1 MDDLGRKTRLPPALP
16 PPLSLSLPPSLPLFT
31 LFTQPL
37 KMAAAPSIQ
46 PPVVPAPLAGESALS
61 PEMNSPE
68 SRQPGD
74 EEAAAAAAK
83 PCDPEM
89 SFRDL
94 PDLEPE
100 EIERRLARTRQELS
114 NRRKILIKNLPP
126 DTTNQEVH
134 EILKE
139 YELKY
144 CFVDRNKGTAFV
156 TLLNGDQAQDAIRS
170 LHHSSVR
177 GRLINV
183 TLQPTDSLLCLTNLP
198 HTFTA
203 QQFEE
208 LVRAYGNIERS
219 FLVYSELTGHSK
231 GYGFVEYMKK
241 DSASRARSELL
252 GRPLDDR
259 SLMVQWMDVNQLS
272 QEENLHSKC
281 LCINRLPLDLCDSE
295 ELTQLFSETYKPV
308 FCQLAQD
315 EGSPVRGFGVV
326 EYESA
331 EQAEASLIEMD
342 RTLVGGQEIRLSLCT
357 PGTSGRSTLAAL
369 IAAQGMILSNR
380 KGLLPEPNLAQ
391 LLTSMTNPA
400 ALQILMR
407 PYHTGKRG
415 GKYGRHTS
423 LPFLRPSLTTALLT
437 LGKVHQNAM
446 LGNGLV
452 LQNLLHMQLAQQ
464 QLLHIKDKRISSVSS
479 LLGDP
484 SRLLMQKALS
494 LRHPG
499 LMQLGKGLLGDSPPE
514 LGHEAVPQPSTHN
527 ATAVV
532 SAAGV
537 VPYLH
542 GRGGAGEPNST
553 HSLSTNH
560 SASSSA
566 SCDRQPAPPGTL
578 MSSHPQGQGYSLGI
592 SNSGLGPPPP
602 KPPGGIYTSLGH
614 HNSSD
619 GCPLASMV
627 SGGQGSLL
635 GDPPKEVRLP
645 SNPYLNLASVMPG
658 VVLQG
663 SVGSKV
669 QGGHPPSG
677 MYGSSVA
684 PVVSQGSGSFS
695 HSTAATTTA
704 QYSADTCT
712 DYSQYNQAYSQE
724 AMQQWYQ
731 HYQAQA
737 HTYAT
742 AASQD
747 SAATDYA
754 KEHAQ
759 APPVSTYADYSSY
772 MQAVAQYYSQPA
784 PANQAY
790 ASKEAEACKP
800 LGVSLHAV
808 SNGSA
813 PPAVLPAAAVL
824 PAYGALP
831 LMPGFLGAPHPA
843 AATASAVTHT
853 PTAATDWNT
862 YYYNQTRG
870 HKREYPQLAVQ
881 EVTSSDGAYIG
892 QHSQGLGGQYADY
905 FKRKRL

>member
-1 MDDLGRKTRLPPALP
+1 
-16 PPLSLSLPPSLPLFT
+16 
-31 LFTQPL
+31 
-37 KMAAAPSIQ
+37 MAAASSIQ
-46 PPVVPAPLAGESALS
+46 PPSVHSSLAGESALS
-61 PEMNSPE
+61 PAMDSPP
-68 SRQPGD
+68 SRQPED
-74 EEAAAAAAK
+74 EDAAAAVAT
-83 PCDPEM
+83 PQPSEPGI
-89 SFRDL
+89 SLRDL

-170 LHHSSVR
+170 LHHSTVR

-208 LVRAYGNIERS
+208 LVRSYGNIERS
-219 FLVYSELTGHSK
+219 FLVYSELMGHSK

-252 GRPLDDR
+252 GRPQGDR

-272 QEENLHSKC
+272 QEQNLHSKC
-281 LCINRLPLDLCDSE
+281 LCVDRLPLDLCDSE
-295 ELTQLFSETYKPV
+295 ELTQLFSDTYKPV

-331 EQAEASLIEMD
+331 EQAEAVLIEMD

-369 IAAQGMILSNR
+369 IAAQGVMLSSR

-415 GKYGRHTS
+415 GKYGRHAN
-423 LPFLRPSLTTALLT
+423 LPFLRPPLTTALLT
-437 LGKVHQNAM
+437 LGKAHQSAM

-464 QLLHIKDKRISSVSS
+464 QLLHIKDKRISSISS

-494 LRHPG
+494 LRPPG
-499 LMQLGKGLLGDSPPE
+499 PMVALGKGLLGDSPTE
-514 LGHEAVPQPSTHN
+514 LGQESVPVSTHN
-527 ATAVV
+527 ATVVV
-532 SAAGV
+532 SAAGMM
-537 VPYLH
+537 PYLH
-542 GRGGAGEPNST
+542 GRAGGGELNNA
-553 HSLSTNH
+553 LSIAATTAA
-560 SASSSA
+560 SCTSSS
-566 SCDRQPAPPGTL
+566 DRQPAPPGTTV
-578 MSSHPQGQGYSLGI
+578 STQGHSYSLAM
-592 SNSGLGPPPP
+592 SNPGLGHPPP
-602 KPPGGIYTSLGH
+602 KVPGGLQTSTGH

-619 GCPLASMV
+619 GCSSASMA
-627 SGGQGSLL
+627 SLAQCSLL
-635 GDPPKEVRLP
+635 GEPPKEVRLP

-658 VVLQG
+658 MVLQG
-663 SVGSKV
+663 PVGSKG
-669 QGGHPPSG
+669 QGGQPGSG
-677 MYGSSVA
+677 VYGSSVA
-684 PVVSQGSGSFS
+684 PVVSQGSCSLS
-695 HSTAATTTA
+695 HSAAATATVP
-704 QYSADTCT
+704 YSTDTSV
-712 DYSQYNQAYSQE
+712 DYSQYSQAYTQE

-731 HYQAQA
+731 HYQAAQA
-737 HTYAT
+737 HSYSTTAT
-742 AASQD
+742 QD
-747 SAATDYA
+747 STATDYS
-754 KEHAQ
+754 KEHTQ
-759 APPVSTYADYSSY
+759 TQSVSSYGDYSSY
-772 MQAVAQYYSQPA
+772 MQAVTQYYSQPA
-784 PANQAY
+784 AANQVY
-790 ASKEAEACKP
+790 TSKEVDVCKP

-808 SNGSA
+808 SNGAA
-813 PPAVLPAAAVL
+813 PPQAVLPAAAML
-824 PAYGALP
+824 PAYSTLP
-831 LMPGFLGAPHPA
+831 LMPGFLGAPHPV
-843 AATASAVTHT
+843 AATPSPVTHT
-853 PTAATDWNT
+853 HTAATDWNT
-862 YYYNQTRG
+862 YYYNQARG
-870 HKREYPQLAVQ
+870 HKREYPQLAMQ
-881 EVTSSDGAYIG
+881 EVTSSEGAYIG

>member
-1 MDDLGRKTRLPPALP
+1 
-16 PPLSLSLPPSLPLFT
+16 
-31 LFTQPL
+31 
-37 KMAAAPSIQ
+37 MAAASSIQ
-46 PPVVPAPLAGESALS
+46 PPSVHSSLAGESALS
-61 PEMNSPE
+61 PEMDSPE
-68 SRQPGD
+68 SRQPED
-74 EEAAAAAAK
+74 EEAAAAQ
-83 PCDPEM
+83 PSD
-89 SFRDL
+89 SGISLRDL

-100 EIERRLARTRQELS
+100 EIERRLAKTRQELS

-170 LHHSSVR
+170 LHHSTVR

-252 GRPLDDR
+252 GRPLGDR

-281 LCINRLPLDLCDSE
+281 LCVNRLPLDLCDSE
-295 ELTQLFSETYKPV
+295 ELTQLFSDTYKPV

-331 EQAEASLIEMD
+331 EQAEAVLIEMD
-342 RTLVGGQEIRLSLCT
+342 RTLVGGQEVRLSLCT

-415 GKYGRHTS
+415 GKYGRHAS
-423 LPFLRPSLTTALLT
+423 LPFLRPPLTTALLT
-437 LGKVHQNAM
+437 LGKAHQNAM

-464 QLLHIKDKRISSVSS
+464 QLLHIKDKRISTVSS

-494 LRHPG
+494 LRPPG
-499 LMQLGKGLLGDSPPE
+499 LVPLGKGLLGDSPTE
-514 LGHEAVPQPSTHN
+514 LSQESVPSSTHN
-527 ATAVV
+527 ATVVV

-537 VPYLH
+537 MPYLQ
-542 GRGGAGEPNST
+542 GRAGGGEQNST
-553 HSLSTNH
+553 HTISTTP
-560 SASSSA
+560 SASSS
-566 SCDRQPAPPGTL
+566 SSSSSSTVCDRQPAPPGT
-578 MSSHPQGQGYSLGI
+578 MVSSHPQGQSYSLGI

-602 KPPGGIYTSLGH
+602 NPHGGVYTSTGQ

-619 GCPLASMV
+619 GCTLASMV
-627 SGGQGSLL
+627 NSGQSSLL

-663 SVGSKV
+663 SVGSKA
-669 QGGHPPSG
+669 QGGQPGSG
-677 MYGSSVA
+677 VYGSTVA
-684 PVVSQGSGSFS
+684 PVVSQGSGSFT
-695 HSTAATTTA
+695 HSAAATTTA
-704 QYSADTCT
+704 PYSTDTST
-712 DYSQYNQAYSQE
+712 DYSQYNQAY
-724 AMQQWYQ
+724 
-731 HYQAQA
+731 
-737 HTYAT
+737 T
-742 AASQD
+742 
-747 SAATDYA
+747 
-754 KEHAQ
+754 Q
-759 APPVSTYADYSSY
+759 APPVSTYGDYSSY
-772 MQAVAQYYSQPA
+772 MQAVTQYYSQPA
-784 PANQAY
+784 TANQAY
-790 ASKEAEACKP
+790 ATKEVDVCKP

-808 SNGSA
+808 SNGA
-813 PPAVLPAAAVL
+813 APPPAVLPAAAVL
-824 PAYGALP
+824 PAYSTLP

-843 AATASAVTHT
+843 AAAPSPVTHAH
-853 PTAATDWNT
+853 TAATDWNT

>member
-1 MDDLGRKTRLPPALP
+1 
-16 PPLSLSLPPSLPLFT
+16 
-31 LFTQPL
+31 
-37 KMAAAPSIQ
+37 MAAAPSIQ
-46 PPVVPAPLAGESALS
+46 PPIVHSPIAGESALS
-61 PEMNSPE
+61 PEMDSPE
-68 SRQPGD
+68 SRQPED
-74 EEAAAAAAK
+74 EEAAAATTQ
-83 PCDPEM
+83 PSDSEI
-89 SFRDL
+89 SLRDL

-100 EIERRLARTRQELS
+100 EIERRLAKTRKELS

-170 LHHSSVR
+170 LHHSTVR

-203 QQFEE
+203 QQLEE

-326 EYESA
+326 EYENS
-331 EQAEASLIEMD
+331 EQAEAVLIEMD
-342 RTLVGGQEIRLSLCT
+342 RTLVGGQEVRLSLCT

-415 GKYGRHTS
+415 GKYGRHAS
-423 LPFLRPSLTTALLT
+423 LPFLRPPLTTALLT
-437 LGKVHQNAM
+437 LGKAHQNAM

-464 QLLHIKDKRISSVSS
+464 QLLHIKEKRLNNVSS

-494 LRHPG
+494 LRPPG
-499 LMQLGKGLLGDSPPE
+499 LVSLGKGLLGDSPTE
-514 LGHEAVPQPSTHN
+514 LGQESMSSHN
-527 ATAVV
+527 ATVVV

-537 VPYLH
+537 MPYLQ
-542 GRGGAGEPNST
+542 GRAGGGELNST
-553 HSLSTNH
+553 HSISTNP
-560 SASSSA
+560 SASSSSSSI
-566 SCDRQPAPPGTL
+566 SCDRQSAPPGT
-578 MSSHPQGQGYSLGI
+578 MVNSHLQEQCYSLGF
-592 SNSGLGPPPP
+592 SHSGLGPPPP
-602 KPPGGIYTSLGH
+602 KPPGGVYTSTGQRH
-614 HNSSD
+614 SSD

-627 SGGQGSLL
+627 SSGQGSLL

-658 VVLQG
+658 MVMQG
-663 SVGSKV
+663 SVGSKA
-669 QGGHPPSG
+669 QGGQPGSG
-677 MYGSSVA
+677 VYGNSVA
-684 PVVSQGSGSFS
+684 PVVSQGPGSFS
-695 HSTAATTTA
+695 HNATATTTA
-704 QYSADTCT
+704 QYSTDTST
-712 DYSQYNQAYSQE
+712 DYSQYNQAYTQE

-737 HTYAT
+737 QAHTYSN
-742 AASQD
+742 AAQQD
-747 SAATDYA
+747 NTATDYS
-754 KEHAQ
+754 KEHTQ
-759 APPVSTYADYSSY
+759 APPVTTYGDYSSY
-772 MQAVAQYYSQPA
+772 MQAVTQYYSQPA
-784 PANQAY
+784 TANQAY
-790 ASKEAEACKP
+790 ATKEVDVCKP
-800 LGVSLHAV
+800 LGVSLHTV
-808 SNGSA
+808 SNGA
-813 PPAVLPAAAVL
+813 APPPAVLPAAAVL
-824 PAYGALP
+824 PAYSTLP

-843 AATASAVTHT
+843 AATPSPVTHT
-853 PTAATDWNT
+853 HTAATTDWNT

-881 EVTSSDGAYIG
+881 EVTSSDGTYIG

>member
-1 MDDLGRKTRLPPALP
+1 
-16 PPLSLSLPPSLPLFT
+16 
-31 LFTQPL
+31 
-37 KMAAAPSIQ
+37 MAAASSIQ
-46 PPVVPAPLAGESALS
+46 PPSVHSSLARDSALS
-61 PEMNSPE
+61 PEMDSPE
-68 SRQPGD
+68 SRQPED
-74 EEAAAAAAK
+74 EEAAAAQ
-83 PCDPEM
+83 PSELRI
-89 SFRDL
+89 SLRDL
-94 PDLEPE
+94 PELEPE
-100 EIERRLARTRQELS
+100 EIEKRLAKTRQELS

-170 LHHSSVR
+170 LHHSTVR

-208 LVRAYGNIERS
+208 LVRSYGNIERS
-219 FLVYSELTGHSK
+219 FLVYSDLTGHSK

-252 GRPLDDR
+252 GRPLGDR

-281 LCINRLPLDLCDSE
+281 LCVDRLPLDLCDSE
-295 ELTQLFSETYKPV
+295 ELSHLFSETYKPV

-331 EQAEASLIEMD
+331 EQAEAVLIEMD
-342 RTLVGGQEIRLSLCT
+342 RTVVGGQEVRLSLCT

-407 PYHTGKRG
+407 PYHSGKRG

-423 LPFLRPSLTTALLT
+423 LPFLRPPLTTALLT
-437 LGKVHQNAM
+437 LGKAHQSAM

-494 LRHPG
+494 LRPPG
-499 LMQLGKGLLGDSPPE
+499 LVPLGKGLLGDSPTE
-514 LGHEAVPQPSTHN
+514 LGQETAPASTHN
-527 ATAVV
+527 ATVVV
-532 SAAGV
+532 SAPGMM
-537 VPYLH
+537 PYLQ
-542 GRGGAGEPNST
+542 GRDQNST
-553 HSLSTNH
+553 HCLSTTP
-560 SASSSA
+560 SASSSSSSA
-566 SCDRQPAPPGTL
+566 SLSSSTCDRQQPAPPGT
-578 MSSHPQGQGYSLGI
+578 MV
-592 SNSGLGPPPP
+592 NSGQ
-602 KPPGGIYTSLGH
+602 S
-614 HNSSD
+614 
-619 GCPLASMV
+619 
-627 SGGQGSLL
+627 SLL

-663 SVGSKV
+663 SVGSKA
-669 QGGHPPSG
+669 QAGQPGSG
-677 MYGSSVA
+677 VYNSPIA
-684 PVVSQGSGSFS
+684 PASSQGSSSFS
-695 HSTAATTTA
+695 HSAATTTTSP
-704 QYSADTCT
+704 YSTDTSN
-712 DYSQYNQAYSQE
+712 DYSQYNQAYTQE

-731 HYQAQA
+731 HYQAAQA
-737 HTYAT
+737 HTY
-742 AASQD
+742 
-747 SAATDYA
+747 SAATPQDNTATDYS
-754 KEHAQ
+754 KEHTSTPA
-759 APPVSTYADYSSY
+759 VSSYGDYSSY
-772 MQAVAQYYSQPA
+772 MQAVTQYYSQPA
-784 PANQAY
+784 TANQAY
-790 ASKEAEACKP
+790 VNKEVDVCKP

-808 SNGSA
+808 GNSA
-813 PPAVLPAAAVL
+813 APPPAVLPAAAVL
-824 PAYGALP
+824 PAYSTLP

-843 AATASAVTHT
+843 AATPNPVTHAH
-853 PTAATDWNT
+853 TAATDWNT

-881 EVTSSDGAYIG
+881 EVASSDSAYIG

>member
-1 MDDLGRKTRLPPALP
+1 
-16 PPLSLSLPPSLPLFT
+16 
-31 LFTQPL
+31 
-37 KMAAAPSIQ
+37 MAAASSIQ
-46 PPVVPAPLAGESALS
+46 PPSVHSSLAGESALS
-61 PEMNSPE
+61 PEMDSPE
-68 SRQPGD
+68 SRQPED
-74 EEAAAAAAK
+74 EEAAAAQ
-83 PCDPEM
+83 PSD
-89 SFRDL
+89 SGISLRDL

-100 EIERRLARTRQELS
+100 EIERRLAKTRQELS

-170 LHHSSVR
+170 LHHSTVR

-183 TLQPTDSLLCLTNLP
+183 ALQPTDSLLCLTNLP

-203 QQFEE
+203 QEFEE

-252 GRPLDDR
+252 GRPLGDR

-281 LCINRLPLDLCDSE
+281 LCISRLPLDLCDSE

-331 EQAEASLIEMD
+331 EQAEAMLIEMD
-342 RTLVGGQEIRLSLCT
+342 RTPVGGQEVRLSLCT

-400 ALQILMR
+400 ALQILTR

-423 LPFLRPSLTTALLT
+423 LPFLRPPLTTALLT
-437 LGKVHQNAM
+437 LGKAQQSAM
-446 LGNGLV
+446 LSNGLV

-484 SRLLMQKALS
+484 SRLLVQKALS
-494 LRHPG
+494 LRPPG
-499 LMQLGKGLLGDSPPE
+499 LLQLGKGLLGDSPSE
-514 LGHEAVPQPSTHN
+514 LGSESAPTSTHSSSV
-527 ATAVV
+527 VV
-532 SAAGV
+532 STAG
-537 VPYLH
+537 VPYLQACA
-542 GRGGAGEPNST
+542 GAGEQNAAST
-553 HSLSTNH
+553 SAPST
-560 SASSSA
+560 SSS
-566 SCDRQPAPPGTL
+566 SSTTTCDRQPAPPGT
-578 MSSHPQGQGYSLGI
+578 MASSHPQGQGYSLGM
-592 SNSGLGPPPP
+592 SNSGLGLPPPTP
-602 KPPGGIYTSLGH
+602 TGGVYLSAGQHSTSE
-614 HNSSD
+614 SSS
-619 GCPLASMV
+619 LANMGG
-627 SGGQGSLL
+627 SGQTSLL

-663 SVGSKV
+663 SLGSKSQV
-669 QGGHPPSG
+669 GQPSSG
-677 MYGSSVA
+677 VYGTPAA
-684 PVVSQGSGSFS
+684 PVASQSSSSFA
-695 HSTAATTTA
+695 HSSTATTTA
-704 QYSADTCT
+704 PYSADTAA
-712 DYSQYNQAYSQE
+712 DYSQYNQAYTQE
-724 AMQQWYQ
+724 AMQQWYH
-731 HYQAQA
+731 HYQAAQA
-737 HTYAT
+737 HTYST
-742 AASQD
+742 AAPQD
-747 SAATDYA
+747 SAPTDYS
-754 KEHAQ
+754 KEHTQ
-759 APPVSTYADYSSY
+759 APPVTTYGDYSSY
-772 MQAVAQYYSQPA
+772 MQAVTQYYSQPA
-784 PANQAY
+784 TASQAY
-790 ASKEAEACKP
+790 ASKEVDVCKP

-808 SNGSA
+808 SNGAA
-813 PPAVLPAAAVL
+813 PPSAVLPAAAVL
-824 PAYGALP
+824 PAYSTLP

-843 AATASAVTHT
+843 AVTPSPVPHT
-853 PTAATDWNT
+853 HAAAPDWNT
-862 YYYNQTRG
+862 YYYQNQTRG

-881 EVTSSDGAYIG
+881 EVTPSDGAYIG

>member
-1 MDDLGRKTRLPPALP
+1 
-16 PPLSLSLPPSLPLFT
+16 
-31 LFTQPL
+31 
-37 KMAAAPSIQ
+37 MAAAPSIQ
-46 PPVVPAPLAGESALS
+46 PPSVHSSLAGESALS
-61 PEMNSPE
+61 PGMDSPE
-68 SRQPGD
+68 SRQQPED
-74 EEAAAAAAK
+74 EEAAAAAAAAAGAQSS
-83 PCDPEM
+83 D
-89 SFRDL
+89 SGISLRDL

-100 EIERRLARTRQELS
+100 EIEKRLAKTRQELS

-170 LHHSSVR
+170 LHHSTVR

-252 GRPLDDR
+252 GRPLGDR

-281 LCINRLPLDLCDSE
+281 LCVNRLPLDLCDSE
-295 ELTQLFSETYKPV
+295 ELAQLFSETYKPV

-326 EYESA
+326 EYESS
-331 EQAEASLIEMD
+331 EQAEAVLIEMD
-342 RTLVGGQEIRLSLCT
+342 RTLVGGQEVRLSLCT

-415 GKYGRHTS
+415 GKYGRHGS
-423 LPFLRPSLTTALLT
+423 LPFLRPPLTTALLT
-437 LGKVHQNAM
+437 LGKAHQNAM

-494 LRHPG
+494 LRPPG
-499 LMQLGKGLLGDSPPE
+499 LVPLGKGLLGDSPTE
-514 LGHEAVPQPSTHN
+514 LGPESVPPSAHN
-527 ATAVV
+527 ATVVV

-537 VPYLH
+537 MPYLQ
-542 GRGGAGEPNST
+542 GRAAEQNSV
-553 HSLSTNH
+553 HSISTAP
-560 SASSSA
+560 SATISSS
-566 SCDRQPAPPGTL
+566 SSTTCDRQPAPPGTL
-578 MSSHPQGQGYSLGI
+578 MSAHPQGQSYSLGI

-602 KPPGGIYTSLGH
+602 NPAGGVYTTTGQR
-614 HNSSD
+614 NGAD
-619 GCPLASMV
+619 GCTLAGMV
-627 SGGQGSLL
+627 GGGQSSLL

-663 SVGSKV
+663 SVAGKA
-669 QGGHPPSG
+669 QGGQP
-677 MYGSSVA
+677 
-684 PVVSQGSGSFS
+684 GSGVYGTSVTPVAS
-695 HSTAATTTA
+695 QSSGTYPHSGTATTTA
-704 QYSADTCT
+704 QYTTDTST
-712 DYSQYNQAYSQE
+712 DYSQYNQAYTQE

-731 HYQAQA
+731 HYQAAQA
-737 HTYAT
+737 HTYST
-742 AASQD
+742 AATQEST
-747 SAATDYA
+747 ATDYS
-754 KEHAQ
+754 KEHTQ
-759 APPVSTYADYSSY
+759 PPPVTTYGDYNSY
-772 MQAVAQYYSQPA
+772 MQAVTQYYSQPA
-784 PANQAY
+784 TANQAY
-790 ASKEAEACKP
+790 ATKEVDVCKP

-808 SNGSA
+808 SNGA
-813 PPAVLPAAAVL
+813 APPPAVLPAAAVL
-824 PAYGALP
+824 PAYSTLP
-831 LMPGFLGAPHPA
+831 LMPGFLGTPHPA
-843 AATASAVTHT
+843 AATPNPVTHAH
-853 PTAATDWNT
+853 TAATDWNT

>member
-1 MDDLGRKTRLPPALP
+1 MSP
-16 PPLSLSLPPSLPLFT
+16 PP
-31 LFTQPL
+31 
-37 KMAAAPSIQ
+37 
-46 PPVVPAPLAGESALS
+46 
-61 PEMNSPE
+61 
-68 SRQPGD
+68 
-74 EEAAAAAAK
+74 
-83 PCDPEM
+83 
-89 SFRDL
+89 
-94 PDLEPE
+94 
-100 EIERRLARTRQELS
+100 
-114 NRRKILIKNLPP
+114 
-126 DTTNQEVH
+126 
-134 EILKE
+134 
-139 YELKY
+139 
-144 CFVDRNKGTAFV
+144 AFV

-170 LHHSSVR
+170 LHHSTVR

-208 LVRAYGNIERS
+208 LVRAYGNIERA

-252 GRPLDDR
+252 GRPLGDR

-272 QEENLHSKC
+272 QQENLHSKC
-281 LCINRLPLDLCDSE
+281 LCVNRLPLDLCDSE

-331 EQAEASLIEMD
+331 EQAEAVLIEMD
-342 RTLVGGQEIRLSLCT
+342 RTLVGGQEVRLSLCS

-423 LPFLRPSLTTALLT
+423 LPFLRPPLTTALLT
-437 LGKVHQNAM
+437 LGKAHQSAM

-494 LRHPG
+494 LRPPG
-499 LMQLGKGLLGDSPPE
+499 LVPLGKGLLGDSPTE
-514 LGHEAVPQPSTHN
+514 LSQESVPSSTHN
-527 ATAVV
+527 ATVVV

-537 VPYLH
+537 MPYLQ
-542 GRGGAGEPNST
+542 GRAGGGEQNIT
-553 HSLSTNH
+553 HSISTTP
-560 SASSSA
+560 SASSSSSSSSSTST
-566 SCDRQPAPPGTL
+566 SCDRQPAPPGT
-578 MSSHPQGQGYSLGI
+578 MVSSHPQGQSYSLGI

-602 KPPGGIYTSLGH
+602 NLPGGVYTSTGQ

-627 SGGQGSLL
+627 NSGQSSLL

-663 SVGSKV
+663 SVGSKA
-669 QGGHPPSG
+669 QGGQPGSG
-677 MYGSSVA
+677 MYGTSVA
-684 PVVSQGSGSFS
+684 PVASQGSSSFS
-695 HSTAATTTA
+695 HGSAATTTA
-704 QYSADTCT
+704 PYSTDTST
-712 DYSQYNQAYSQE
+712 DYSQYNQAYTQE

-731 HYQAQA
+731 HYQAAQA
-737 HTYAT
+737 HTYST
-742 AASQD
+742 AAPQD
-747 SAATDYA
+747 GTATDYS
-754 KEHAQ
+754 KEHTQ
-759 APPVSTYADYSSY
+759 APPVTTYGDYSSY
-772 MQAVAQYYSQPA
+772 MQAVTQYYSQPA
-784 PANQAY
+784 TANQAY
-790 ASKEAEACKP
+790 ASKEVDVCKP

-808 SNGSA
+808 SNGA
-813 PPAVLPAAAVL
+813 APPPAVLPAAAVL
-824 PAYGALP
+824 PAYSTLP

-843 AATASAVTHT
+843 AAANPVTHAH
-853 PTAATDWNT
+853 TAATDWNT

>member
-1 MDDLGRKTRLPPALP
+1 
-16 PPLSLSLPPSLPLFT
+16 
-31 LFTQPL
+31 
-37 KMAAAPSIQ
+37 MAAASSIQ
-46 PPVVPAPLAGESALS
+46 PPSVHSSLARDSALS
-61 PEMNSPE
+61 PEMDSPE
-68 SRQPGD
+68 SRQPED
-74 EEAAAAAAK
+74 DEAAAAQ
-83 PCDPEM
+83 PSE
-89 SFRDL
+89 SGISLRDL

-100 EIERRLARTRQELS
+100 EIEKRLAKTRQELS

-170 LHHSSVR
+170 LHHSTVR

-208 LVRAYGNIERS
+208 LVRSYGNIERS
-219 FLVYSELTGHSK
+219 FLVYSELSGHSK

-252 GRPLDDR
+252 GRPLGDR

-281 LCINRLPLDLCDSE
+281 LCLDRLPLDLCDSE
-295 ELTQLFSETYKPV
+295 ELNQLFSETYKPV

-331 EQAEASLIEMD
+331 EQAEAVLIEMD
-342 RTLVGGQEIRLSLCT
+342 RTLVGGQEVRLSLCT

-407 PYHTGKRG
+407 PYHSGKRG
-415 GKYGRHTS
+415 GKYGRHTG
-423 LPFLRPSLTTALLT
+423 LPFLRPPLTTALLT
-437 LGKVHQNAM
+437 LGKAHQNAM
-446 LGNGLV
+446 VGNGLV

-494 LRHPG
+494 LRPPG
-499 LMQLGKGLLGDSPPE
+499 LMPLGKGLLGDSPTE
-514 LGHEAVPQPSTHN
+514 LGQESLPPSTHN

-537 VPYLH
+537 MPYLQ
-542 GRGGAGEPNST
+542 GRAGGAVDQNMTPSVST
-553 HSLSTNH
+553 TA
-560 SASSSA
+560 SASSSSSSSN
-566 SCDRQPAPPGTL
+566 SCERQPAPPGT
-578 MSSHPQGQGYSLGI
+578 MVSSQLQGQSYALGI

-602 KPPGGIYTSLGH
+602 KPPGGIYSSTGQ

-619 GCPLASMV
+619 GSSLTNMTN
-627 SGGQGSLL
+627 SGQSSLL

-663 SVGSKV
+663 SVGSKA
-669 QGGHPPSG
+669 QGGPPASG
-677 MYGSSVA
+677 VYGSPVN
-684 PVVSQGSGSFS
+684 PVVSQGSSSYS
-695 HSTAATTTA
+695 HSSTATTPA
-704 QYSADTCT
+704 PYSSDTST

-731 HYQAQA
+731 HYQAAQA
-737 HTYAT
+737 HTYNT
-742 AASQD
+742 AAPQVST
-747 SAATDYA
+747 AADYS
-754 KEHAQ
+754 KEHTQTPA
-759 APPVSTYADYSSY
+759 VTSYGDYSSY
-772 MQAVAQYYSQPA
+772 MQAVTQYYSQPA
-784 PANQAY
+784 TASQAY
-790 ASKEAEACKP
+790 ANKEVDVCKP
-800 LGVSLHAV
+800 LGVPLHAV
-808 SNGSA
+808 SNGA
-813 PPAVLPAAAVL
+813 APPPAVLPAAAVL
-824 PAYGALP
+824 PAYSTLP

-843 AATASAVTHT
+843 AAPPNPVAHAH
-853 PTAATDWNT
+853 PAATDWNT

-870 HKREYPQLAVQ
+870 IKREYPQLAVQ
-881 EVTSSDGAYIG
+881 EVPSSEGTYIG

>member
-1 MDDLGRKTRLPPALP
+1 MCVCVCGQFDLFPLVIFFPLSNIAAFGLSFIFLCFSCLCFCACSLSVCLHCIFSTTCFVFVLVCFSMSALNVCLCESPCPYPFMCVSVSLSSFPSSSVFSPCCCLHNVP
-16 PPLSLSLPPSLPLFT
+16 PP
-31 LFTQPL
+31 
-37 KMAAAPSIQ
+37 
-46 PPVVPAPLAGESALS
+46 
-61 PEMNSPE
+61 
-68 SRQPGD
+68 
-74 EEAAAAAAK
+74 
-83 PCDPEM
+83 
-89 SFRDL
+89 
-94 PDLEPE
+94 
-100 EIERRLARTRQELS
+100 
-114 NRRKILIKNLPP
+114 
-126 DTTNQEVH
+126 
-134 EILKE
+134 
-139 YELKY
+139 
-144 CFVDRNKGTAFV
+144 AFV

-170 LHHSSVR
+170 LHHSTVR

-208 LVRAYGNIERS
+208 LVRSYGNIERS
-219 FLVYSELTGHSK
+219 FLVYSELMGHSK

-252 GRPLDDR
+252 GRPLGDR
-259 SLMVQWMDVNQLS
+259 SVMVQWMDVNQLS

-281 LCINRLPLDLCDSE
+281 LCVDRLPLDFCDSE

-326 EYESA
+326 EYESS
-331 EQAEASLIEMD
+331 EQAEAVLVEMD

-407 PYHTGKRG
+407 PYHMGKRG
-415 GKYGRHTS
+415 GKYGRHGS
-423 LPFLRPSLTTALLT
+423 LPFLRPPLTSALLT
-437 LGKVHQNAM
+437 LGKAHQNTM

-464 QLLHIKDKRISSVSS
+464 QLLHIKDKRISSVSG

-484 SRLLMQKALS
+484 SRLLMQKSFS
-494 LRHPG
+494 LRPPG
-499 LMQLGKGLLGDSPPE
+499 LVPLGKGLLGDSPNE
-514 LGHEAVPQPSTHN
+514 LGQECASTHN
-527 ATAVV
+527 ATVV
-532 SAAGV
+532 VAAGV
-537 VPYLH
+537 MPYLQ
-542 GRGGAGEPNST
+542 GRAAGGDQNST
-553 HSLSTNH
+553 HSVSIAPV
-560 SASSSA
+560 ASSSSSA
-566 SCDRQPAPPGTL
+566 TPCDRQPAPPGTM
-578 MSSHPQGQGYSLGI
+578 MSSHIQGQSYSLGI

-602 KPPGGIYTSLGH
+602 KPLGGLYTSTGQ

-619 GCPLASMV
+619 GCTPAGMISA
-627 SGGQGSLL
+627 QGSLL
-635 GDPPKEVRLP
+635 GEPPKEVRLP

-658 VVLQG
+658 
-663 SVGSKV
+663 SVGTKV
-669 QGGHPPSG
+669 QGGQPGSG
-677 MYGSSVA
+677 AYSSSAA
-684 PVVSQGSGSFS
+684 PVASQAPGSFS
-695 HSTAATTTA
+695 HSAAATNTAA
-704 QYSADTCT
+704 YSTDTST
-712 DYSQYNQAYSQE
+712 DYSQYNQAYTQE

-731 HYQAQA
+731 HYQAAQA
-737 HTYAT
+737 HTYSTT
-742 AASQD
+742 APQEST
-747 SAATDYA
+747 ATDYG
-754 KEHAQ
+754 KEQTQ
-759 APPVSTYADYSSY
+759 APPSSYGDYTSY
-772 MQAVAQYYSQPA
+772 MQAVTQYYSQPA
-784 PANQAY
+784 TANQTY
-790 ASKEAEACKP
+790 ASKDVDVCKT

-808 SNGSA
+808 SNGPA
-813 PPAVLPAAAVL
+813 PPQAVLPAAAVL
-824 PAYGALP
+824 PAYSTLP

-843 AATASAVTHT
+843 AATPSPVTHA
-853 PTAATDWNT
+853 AATDWNA

-881 EVTSSDGAYIG
+881 EVTSSEGAYIG

>member
-1 MDDLGRKTRLPPALP
+1 
-16 PPLSLSLPPSLPLFT
+16 
-31 LFTQPL
+31 
-37 KMAAAPSIQ
+37 MAAASSIQ
-46 PPVVPAPLAGESALS
+46 PPSVHSSLARDSALS
-61 PEMNSPE
+61 PEMDSPE
-68 SRQPGD
+68 SRQHED
-74 EEAAAAAAK
+74 EEATAG
-83 PCDPEM
+83 
-89 SFRDL
+89 
-94 PDLEPE
+94 LEPE
-100 EIERRLARTRQELS
+100 EIERRLAKTRKELS

-170 LHHSSVR
+170 LHHSTVR

-208 LVRAYGNIERS
+208 LVRSYGNIERS

-252 GRPLDDR
+252 GRPMGDR

-281 LCINRLPLDLCDSE
+281 LCVDRLPLDLCDSE
-295 ELTQLFSETYKPV
+295 ELTQLFSDTYKPV

-331 EQAEASLIEMD
+331 EQAEAVLIEMD
-342 RTLVGGQEIRLSLCT
+342 RTLVGGQEVRLSLCT

-423 LPFLRPSLTTALLT
+423 LPFLRPPLTTALLT
-437 LGKVHQNAM
+437 LGKAHQNAM
-446 LGNGLV
+446 FGNGLV

-494 LRHPG
+494 LRPPG
-499 LMQLGKGLLGDSPPE
+499 LVQLGKGLLGDSPT
-514 LGHEAVPQPSTHN
+514 GKRV
-527 ATAVV
+527 
-532 SAAGV
+532 
-537 VPYLH
+537 
-542 GRGGAGEPNST
+542 
-553 HSLSTNH
+553 
-560 SASSSA
+560 
-566 SCDRQPAPPGTL
+566 
-578 MSSHPQGQGYSLGI
+578 
-592 SNSGLGPPPP
+592 NSGQ
-602 KPPGGIYTSLGH
+602 S
-614 HNSSD
+614 
-619 GCPLASMV
+619 
-627 SGGQGSLL
+627 SLL

-663 SVGSKV
+663 SVGSKA
-669 QGGHPPSG
+669 QGGQPSAAV
-677 MYGSSVA
+677 YNSSVA
-684 PVVSQGSGSFS
+684 PVVSQGSGSYS
-695 HSTAATTTA
+695 HSAAATTAAPYTTD
-704 QYSADTCT
+704 SST
-712 DYSQYNQAYSQE
+712 DYSQYNQAYTQE

-731 HYQAQA
+731 HYQAAQA
-737 HTYAT
+737 HSYST
-742 AASQD
+742 AAPQD
-747 SAATDYA
+747 STAADYS
-754 KEHAQ
+754 KEHTQTPA
-759 APPVSTYADYSSY
+759 VSTYGDYSSY
-772 MQAVAQYYSQPA
+772 MQAVTQYYSQPA
-784 PANQAY
+784 TANQGY
-790 ASKEAEACKP
+790 ASKEVEVCKP

-808 SNGSA
+808 SNGA
-813 PPAVLPAAAVL
+813 APPPAVLPAAAVL
-824 PAYGALP
+824 PAYSTLP
-831 LMPGFLGAPHPA
+831 LMPGFLGAPHPSA
-843 AATASAVTHT
+843 AAPNPVTHAH
-853 PTAATDWNT
+853 TAAADWNT

-881 EVTSSDGAYIG
+881 EVTASDAAYIG

>member
-1 MDDLGRKTRLPPALP
+1 
-16 PPLSLSLPPSLPLFT
+16 
-31 LFTQPL
+31 
-37 KMAAAPSIQ
+37 MAAASSIQ
-46 PPVVPAPLAGESALS
+46 PPSVHASLTRESALS
-61 PEMNSPE
+61 PQMDSPE
-68 SRQPGD
+68 SQQPED
-74 EEAAAAAAK
+74 EEAAAAAAVAAAGSQ
-83 PCDPEM
+83 PSEPGI
-89 SFRDL
+89 SLRDL

-100 EIERRLARTRQELS
+100 EIERRLAKTRQELS

-170 LHHSSVR
+170 LHHSTVR

-208 LVRAYGNIERS
+208 LVRSYGNIERS

-252 GRPLDDR
+252 GRPLGDR

-281 LCINRLPLDLCDSE
+281 LCVDRLPLDLCDSE
-295 ELTQLFSETYKPV
+295 EMTQLFSETYKPV

-331 EQAEASLIEMD
+331 EQAEAVLIEMD
-342 RTLVGGQEIRLSLCT
+342 RTLVGGQEVRLSLCT

-415 GKYGRHTS
+415 GKYGRHTN
-423 LPFLRPSLTTALLT
+423 LPFFRPPLTTALLT
-437 LGKVHQNAM
+437 LGKAHQSAM

-464 QLLHIKDKRISSVSS
+464 QLLHIKDKRINSASS

-494 LRHPG
+494 LRPPG
-499 LMQLGKGLLGDSPPE
+499 LIPLGKGLLGDSPSE
-514 LGHEAVPQPSTHN
+514 LGQESVPVSAHN
-527 ATAVV
+527 ATV

-537 VPYLH
+537 IPYLQ
-542 GRGGAGEPNST
+542 GRAGGGEQNSL
-553 HSLSTNH
+553 HSISSTPA
-560 SASSSA
+560 ASSS
-566 SCDRQPAPPGTL
+566 SSTSSSTPCDRQPAPPGTMMGSQL
-578 MSSHPQGQGYSLGI
+578 QGQSYALGI

-602 KPPGGIYTSLGH
+602 KPPGGVYAATGQ

-619 GCPLASMV
+619 GCPMTNMV
-627 SGGQGSLL
+627 SGGQSSLL

-663 SVGSKV
+663 SVGNKA
-669 QGGHPPSG
+669 QGGQPGSG
-677 MYGSSVA
+677 MYGSSAA
-684 PVVSQGSGSFS
+684 PVVSQGTGSFS
-695 HSTAATTTA
+695 HSATATTTA
-704 QYSADTCT
+704 PYSTDTST
-712 DYSQYNQAYSQE
+712 DYSQYNQAYTQE

-731 HYQAQA
+731 HYQAAQA
-737 HTYAT
+737 HTYNT
-742 AASQD
+742 AAPQENT
-747 SAATDYA
+747 AADYS
-754 KEHAQ
+754 KEHTQ
-759 APPVSTYADYSSY
+759 APPVSSYGDYSSY
-772 MQAVAQYYSQPA
+772 MQAVTQYYSQPA
-784 PANQAY
+784 TATQAY
-790 ASKEAEACKP
+790 ASKEVDVCKP

-808 SNGSA
+808 SNGA
-813 PPAVLPAAAVL
+813 APPPAVLPAAAVL
-824 PAYGALP
+824 PAYSTLP

-843 AATASAVTHT
+843 AAPPNPVTHT
-853 PTAATDWNT
+853 HTAAPDWNT

>member
-1 MDDLGRKTRLPPALP
+1 
-16 PPLSLSLPPSLPLFT
+16 
-31 LFTQPL
+31 
-37 KMAAAPSIQ
+37 MAAASSIQ
-46 PPVVPAPLAGESALS
+46 PPSVHSSLAGDGTLS
-61 PEMNSPE
+61 PGMDSPE
-68 SRQPGD
+68 TRQPED
-74 EEAAAAAAK
+74 EEAAAAAAR
-83 PCDPEM
+83 PSDSEM
-89 SFRDL
+89 CLRDL
-94 PDLEPE
+94 PELEPE
-100 EIERRLARTRQELS
+100 EIEKRLAKTRQELS

-156 TLLNGDQAQDAIRS
+156 TLLNGGQAQDAIRS
-170 LHHSSVR
+170 LHHSTVR

-183 TLQPTDSLLCLTNLP
+183 TLQPTDSMLCLTNLP

-203 QQFEE
+203 QQLEE
-208 LVRAYGNIERS
+208 MVRAYGNIERS
-219 FLVYSELTGHSK
+219 FLVYSLLTGHSK

-252 GRPLDDR
+252 GRPIEDR
-259 SLMVQWMDVNQLS
+259 SLMVQWMDVNQLG
-272 QEENLHSKC
+272 QEENLHSRC

-295 ELTQLFSETYKPV
+295 ELTQLFSKTYKPV

-331 EQAEASLIEMD
+331 EQAEAVLIEMD
-342 RTLVGGQEIRLSLCT
+342 RTLVGGQEVRLSLCS
-357 PGTSGRSTLAAL
+357 PGTTGRSTLAAL

-380 KGLLPEPNLAQ
+380 KGLLPEPNIAQ

-415 GKYGRHTS
+415 GKYGRHAN
-423 LPFLRPSLTTALLT
+423 LPFLRPPLTTALLT
-437 LGKVHQNAM
+437 LGKAHQNAL

-464 QLLHIKDKRISSVSS
+464 QLLHIKDKRISSVCS

-484 SRLLMQKALS
+484 SRLLIQKALS
-494 LRHPG
+494 MRPPG
-499 LMQLGKGLLGDSPPE
+499 LVPLGKGLLGDSPTE
-514 LGHEAVPQPSTHN
+514 LGQESVQLSTHN
-527 ATAVV
+527 ASVVV

-537 VPYLH
+537 MPYLQ
-542 GRGGAGEPNST
+542 GRAGEQNSNHAIST
-553 HSLSTNH
+553 HP
-560 SASSSA
+560 SASF

-578 MSSHPQGQGYSLGI
+578 GGCHPQGQGYSLGI
-592 SNSGLGPPPP
+592 THSGLGPPP
-602 KPPGGIYTSLGH
+602 GGVYTSAGQH
-614 HNSSD
+614 SSSD
-619 GCPLASMV
+619 GCPLASMA
-627 SGGQGSLL
+627 SNGQGSLL
-635 GDPPKEVRLP
+635 GDPPKEVRMP

-663 SVGSKV
+663 SVGSKA
-669 QGGHPPSG
+669 QGGPPGSG
-677 MYGSSVA
+677 VYGSPVG
-684 PVVSQGSGSFS
+684 PVVSQGSGSYS
-695 HSTAATTTA
+695 HSAAATTTA
-704 QYSADTCT
+704 QYTTDTSN
-712 DYSQYNQAYSQE
+712 DYSQYNQAYTQE

-737 HTYAT
+737 QSYS
-742 AASQD
+742 AAAQQNNT
-747 SAATDYA
+747 ATDYS
-754 KEHAQ
+754 KEHTQ
-759 APPVSTYADYSSY
+759 APPVTTYGDYNSY
-772 MQAVAQYYSQPA
+772 MQAVTQYYSQPA
-784 PANQAY
+784 AASQAY
-790 ASKEAEACKP
+790 VSKEVDVCKP
-800 LGVSLHAV
+800 LGVSLHPV
-808 SNGSA
+808 SNGA
-813 PPAVLPAAAVL
+813 PPPTAILPAAAVL
-824 PAYGALP
+824 PAYSTLP

-843 AATASAVTHT
+843 AAAPSPVTH
-853 PTAATDWNT
+853 PAAPDWNT

-881 EVTSSDGAYIG
+881 EVTASDGAYIG

>member
-1 MDDLGRKTRLPPALP
+1 
-16 PPLSLSLPPSLPLFT
+16 
-31 LFTQPL
+31 
-37 KMAAAPSIQ
+37 MAAASSIQ
-46 PPVVPAPLAGESALS
+46 PPSVHSSLARESALS
-61 PEMNSPE
+61 PEMDSPE
-68 SRQPGD
+68 SRQPED
-74 EEAAAAAAK
+74 EEGAAAQSSE
-83 PCDPEM
+83 PGICL
-89 SFRDL
+89 RDL

-100 EIERRLARTRQELS
+100 EIEKRLAKTRQELS

-170 LHHSSVR
+170 LHHSTVR

-208 LVRAYGNIERS
+208 LVRSYGNIERS

-252 GRPLDDR
+252 GRPLGDR

-281 LCINRLPLDLCDSE
+281 LCVDRLPLDLCDSE

-331 EQAEASLIEMD
+331 EQAEAVLIEMD
-342 RTLVGGQEIRLSLCT
+342 RSLVGGQEVRLSLCT

-400 ALQILMR
+400 ALQIFMR

-423 LPFLRPSLTTALLT
+423 LPFLRPPLTTALLT
-437 LGKVHQNAM
+437 LGKAHQHAM
-446 LGNGLV
+446 IGNGLV

-464 QLLHIKDKRISSVSS
+464 QLLHIKDKRMSSVSS

-494 LRHPG
+494 LRPPG
-499 LMQLGKGLLGDSPPE
+499 LVALGKGLLGDSPTE
-514 LGHEAVPQPSTHN
+514 LGQESVPTSTHN
-527 ATAVV
+527 AAVVV

-537 VPYLH
+537 MPYLQ
-542 GRGGAGEPNST
+542 GRGGAGEQNNT
-553 HSLSTNH
+553 LSLATNP
-560 SASSSA
+560 SASSTSSSSSSSSSST
-566 SCDRQPAPPGTL
+566 SCDRQPAPPGT
-578 MSSHPQGQGYSLGI
+578 MVSSQLAGQSYSLGI

-602 KPPGGIYTSLGH
+602 KPPGGVYTSTGL

-619 GCPLASMV
+619 GCPLTNMV
-627 SGGQGSLL
+627 SSGQSSLL

-658 VVLQG
+658 VALQG
-663 SVGSKV
+663 SVGSKA
-669 QGGHPPSG
+669 QGGQSGSG
-677 MYGSSVA
+677 MYGSTVS
-684 PVVSQGSGSFS
+684 PVISQGSSSFS
-695 HSTAATTTA
+695 HNAAATTTA
-704 QYSADTCT
+704 PYSTDTST
-712 DYSQYNQAYSQE
+712 DYSQYNQAYTQE

-731 HYQAQA
+731 HYQAAQA
-737 HTYAT
+737 HTYST
-742 AASQD
+742 AAPQEGT
-747 SAATDYA
+747 ATDYS
-754 KEHAQ
+754 KEHTQ
-759 APPVSTYADYSSY
+759 APPVSSYGDYSSY
-772 MQAVAQYYSQPA
+772 MQAVTQYYSQPVA
-784 PANQAY
+784 ANQAY
-790 ASKEAEACKP
+790 ASKEVDVCKP

-808 SNGSA
+808 SNGA
-813 PPAVLPAAAVL
+813 APPPAVLPAAAVL
-824 PAYGALP
+824 PAYSTLP
-831 LMPGFLGAPHPA
+831 LMPSFLGAPHPA
-843 AATASAVTHT
+843 AATPSPVTHT
-853 PTAATDWNT
+853 HTATTDWNT

>member
-1 MDDLGRKTRLPPALP
+1 
-16 PPLSLSLPPSLPLFT
+16 
-31 LFTQPL
+31 
-37 KMAAAPSIQ
+37 MAAASSIQ
-46 PPVVPAPLAGESALS
+46 PPIVHSSLAGESTLS
-61 PEMNSPE
+61 PEMDSPE
-68 SRQPGD
+68 SRQPED
-74 EEAAAAAAK
+74 EEAAAAAQ
-83 PCDPEM
+83 PSD
-89 SFRDL
+89 SGISLRDL

-100 EIERRLARTRQELS
+100 EIERRLAKTRQELS

-170 LHHSSVR
+170 LHHSTVR

-208 LVRAYGNIERS
+208 LVRTYGNIERS

-252 GRPLDDR
+252 GRPLGDR

-281 LCINRLPLDLCDSE
+281 LCVNRLPLDLCDSE

-326 EYESA
+326 EYEST
-331 EQAEASLIEMD
+331 EQAEAVLIEMD
-342 RTLVGGQEIRLSLCT
+342 RTLVGGQEVRLSLCT

-415 GKYGRHTS
+415 GKYGRHAS
-423 LPFLRPSLTTALLT
+423 LPFLRPPLTTALLT
-437 LGKVHQNAM
+437 LGKAHQSAM

-494 LRHPG
+494 LRPPG
-499 LMQLGKGLLGDSPPE
+499 LVPLGKGLLGDSPTE
-514 LGHEAVPQPSTHN
+514 LCQESVPSSTHN
-527 ATAVV
+527 ATVVV

-537 VPYLH
+537 MPYLQ
-542 GRGGAGEPNST
+542 GRAGGGEQNST
-553 HSLSTNH
+553 HSISTNPC
-560 SASSSA
+560 ASSSSSSSA
-566 SCDRQPAPPGTL
+566 TTLSDRQPAPPGT
-578 MSSHPQGQGYSLGI
+578 MVSSHQQGQSYSLGI

-602 KPPGGIYTSLGH
+602 MPPGGVYTSAGLH
-614 HNSSD
+614 SNSD
-619 GCPLASMV
+619 GCPLPSMV
-627 SGGQGSLL
+627 SSGQSSLL

-663 SVGSKV
+663 SVGSKA
-669 QGGHPPSG
+669 QGGQPGSG
-677 MYGSSVA
+677 VYGTSVV

-695 HSTAATTTA
+695 HSATATTTA
-704 QYSADTCT
+704 PYTTDTST
-712 DYSQYNQAYSQE
+712 DYSQYNQAYTQE

-731 HYQAQA
+731 HYQAAQA
-737 HTYAT
+737 HTYSTVAP
-742 AASQD
+742 QD
-747 SAATDYA
+747 STATDYT
-754 KEHAQ
+754 KEHTQ
-759 APPVSTYADYSSY
+759 APPVSTYGDYNSY
-772 MQAVAQYYSQPA
+772 MQAVTQYYSQPA
-784 PANQAY
+784 TANQAY
-790 ASKEAEACKP
+790 ATKEVDVCKP

-808 SNGSA
+808 SNGA
-813 PPAVLPAAAVL
+813 PPPPAVLPAAAVL
-824 PAYGALP
+824 PAYSTLP

-843 AATASAVTHT
+843 AATATPVTHT
-853 PTAATDWNT
+853 HTAATDWNT

>member
-1 MDDLGRKTRLPPALP
+1 
-16 PPLSLSLPPSLPLFT
+16 
-31 LFTQPL
+31 
-37 KMAAAPSIQ
+37 MAAASSIQ
-46 PPVVPAPLAGESALS
+46 PPSVHSSLAGESALS
-61 PEMNSPE
+61 PEMDSPE
-68 SRQPGD
+68 SRQPED
-74 EEAAAAAAK
+74 EEAAAAAAAQ
-83 PCDPEM
+83 PSD
-89 SFRDL
+89 SGISLRDL

-100 EIERRLARTRQELS
+100 EIERRLAKTRQELS

-170 LHHSSVR
+170 LHHSTVR

-252 GRPLDDR
+252 GRPLADR

-281 LCINRLPLDLCDSE
+281 LCVNRLPLDLCDSE

-331 EQAEASLIEMD
+331 EQAEAVLIEMD
-342 RTLVGGQEIRLSLCT
+342 RTLVGGQEVRLSLCS

-415 GKYGRHTS
+415 GKYGRHAS
-423 LPFLRPSLTTALLT
+423 LPFLRPPLTTALLT
-437 LGKVHQNAM
+437 LGKAHQSAM

-494 LRHPG
+494 LRPPG
-499 LMQLGKGLLGDSPPE
+499 LVPLGKGLLGDSPTE
-514 LGHEAVPQPSTHN
+514 LGQESVPSSTHN
-527 ATAVV
+527 ATVVV

-537 VPYLH
+537 MPYLQ
-542 GRGGAGEPNST
+542 GRAGGGEQNST
-553 HSLSTNH
+553 HSISTNPC
-560 SASSSA
+560 ASSSSSST
-566 SCDRQPAPPGTL
+566 SCDRQPAPPGT
-578 MSSHPQGQGYSLGI
+578 MVSAHPQGQSYSLGI

-602 KPPGGIYTSLGH
+602 IPPGGVYTSTGQ

-619 GCPLASMV
+619 GCPMSSMV
-627 SGGQGSLL
+627 SSGQSSLL

-663 SVGSKV
+663 SVGSKA
-669 QGGHPPSG
+669 QGGQPGSG
-677 MYGSSVA
+677 VYGTSVA
-684 PVVSQGSGSFS
+684 PVVSQGSASFS
-695 HSTAATTTA
+695 HSAAATTTA
-704 QYSADTCT
+704 PYTTDTST
-712 DYSQYNQAYSQE
+712 DYSQYNQAYTQE

-731 HYQAQA
+731 HYQAAQA
-737 HTYAT
+737 HNYST
-742 AASQD
+742 AAPQD
-747 SAATDYA
+747 STAADYS
-754 KEHAQ
+754 KEHTQ
-759 APPVSTYADYSSY
+759 APPVSTYGDYSSY
-772 MQAVAQYYSQPA
+772 MQAVTQYYSQPA
-784 PANQAY
+784 TANQAY
-790 ASKEAEACKP
+790 ATKEVDVCKP

-808 SNGSA
+808 SNGA
-813 PPAVLPAAAVL
+813 APPPAVLPAAAVL
-824 PAYGALP
+824 PAYSTLP

-843 AATASAVTHT
+843 AATASPVTHT
-853 PTAATDWNT
+853 HTAATDWNT

>member
-1 MDDLGRKTRLPPALP
+1 
-16 PPLSLSLPPSLPLFT
+16 
-31 LFTQPL
+31 
-37 KMAAAPSIQ
+37 MAAASSIQ
-46 PPVVPAPLAGESALS
+46 PPLVHSSLAGQSSLVS
-61 PEMNSPE
+61 PEMDSPE
-68 SRQPGD
+68 SRQQPED
-74 EEAAAAAAK
+74 EEAVAAAAAAAQ
-83 PCDPEM
+83 PPDPEITL
-89 SFRDL
+89 RDL

-100 EIERRLARTRQELS
+100 EIEKRLAKTRMELS

-170 LHHSSVR
+170 LHHSTVR

-208 LVRAYGNIERS
+208 TVRAYGNIERS

-252 GRPLDDR
+252 GRPMDDR

-272 QEENLHSKC
+272 QEENLHSRC

-326 EYESA
+326 EYESS
-331 EQAEASLIEMD
+331 EQAEAVLIEMD
-342 RTLVGGQEIRLSLCT
+342 RTLVGGQEVRLSLCT

-407 PYHTGKRG
+407 PYHSGKRG

-423 LPFLRPSLTTALLT
+423 LPFLRPPLTTALLT
-437 LGKVHQNAM
+437 LGKAHQNAM

-494 LRHPG
+494 MRPQG
-499 LMQLGKGLLGDSPPE
+499 LVPLGKGLLGDSPTE
-514 LGHEAVPQPSTHN
+514 LGHESVPSSAHN
-527 ATAVV
+527 ATVVV

-537 VPYLH
+537 MPYLQ
-542 GRGGAGEPNST
+542 GRAGMGEQNST
-553 HSLSTNH
+553 HSISTNP
-560 SASSSA
+560 SASSST
-566 SCDRQPAPPGTL
+566 SCDRQPAPPGTML
-578 MSSHPQGQGYSLGI
+578 SSHPHHGQSYSLGI

-602 KPPGGIYTSLGH
+602 KPPGGVYTTAGQ

-619 GCPLASMV
+619 GMV

-663 SVGSKV
+663 SVGNKA
-669 QGGHPPSG
+669 QGGQPGSG
-677 MYGSSVA
+677 VYGGSVA
-684 PVVSQGSGSFS
+684 PVVSQGSGSYS
-695 HSTAATTTA
+695 HNVSATTTA
-704 QYSADTCT
+704 QYSTDTST
-712 DYSQYNQAYSQE
+712 DYSQYNQAYTQE

-737 HTYAT
+737 QAHTYNT
-742 AASQD
+742 AAPQD
-747 SAATDYA
+747 NTATDYS
-754 KEHAQ
+754 KEHTQ
-759 APPVSTYADYSSY
+759 APPVSTYGDYTSY
-772 MQAVAQYYSQPA
+772 MQAVTQYYSQPGA
-784 PANQAY
+784 ANQAY
-790 ASKEAEACKP
+790 ASKEVDVCKP

-808 SNGSA
+808 SNGA
-813 PPAVLPAAAVL
+813 APPPAVLPAAAVL
-824 PAYGALP
+824 PAYSTLP
-831 LMPGFLGAPHPA
+831 LMPGFLQAPHPA
-843 AATASAVTHT
+843 AATPNPITHAH
-853 PTAATDWNT
+853 TAAPDWNT

>member
-1 MDDLGRKTRLPPALP
+1 
-16 PPLSLSLPPSLPLFT
+16 
-31 LFTQPL
+31 
-37 KMAAAPSIQ
+37 MAAASSIQ
-46 PPVVPAPLAGESALS
+46 PPSVHSSLARDSALS
-61 PEMNSPE
+61 PEMDSPE
-68 SRQPGD
+68 SRQPED
-74 EEAAAAAAK
+74 EEAAAA
-83 PCDPEM
+83 PTTTQPSDSGI

-100 EIERRLARTRQELS
+100 EIEKRLAKTRQELS

-170 LHHSSVR
+170 LHHSTVR

-208 LVRAYGNIERS
+208 LVRSYGNIERS

-252 GRPLDDR
+252 GRPLGDR

-281 LCINRLPLDLCDSE
+281 LCVDRLPLDLCDSE

-331 EQAEASLIEMD
+331 EQAEAVLIEMD
-342 RTLVGGQEIRLSLCT
+342 RTLVGGQEVRLSLCT

-415 GKYGRHTS
+415 GKYGRHTN
-423 LPFLRPSLTTALLT
+423 LPFLRPPLTTALLT
-437 LGKVHQNAM
+437 LGKAHQNAM

-464 QLLHIKDKRISSVSS
+464 QLLHIKDKRLSSVSS

-494 LRHPG
+494 LRPPG
-499 LMQLGKGLLGDSPPE
+499 LVSLGKGLLGDSPTE
-514 LGHEAVPQPSTHN
+514 LGQDSVPVSTHN
-527 ATAVV
+527 APVVV

-537 VPYLH
+537 MPYFQ
-542 GRGGAGEPNST
+542 GRPGGGDQNST
-553 HSLSTNH
+553 HTTP
-560 SASSSA
+560 SASSS
-566 SCDRQPAPPGTL
+566 SCERQPAPPGT
-578 MSSHPQGQGYSLGI
+578 MINNGQS
-592 SNSGLGPPPP
+592 
-602 KPPGGIYTSLGH
+602 
-614 HNSSD
+614 
-619 GCPLASMV
+619 
-627 SGGQGSLL
+627 SLL

-663 SVGSKV
+663 SVGNKA
-669 QGGHPPSG
+669 QAGHPGPG
-677 MYGSSVA
+677 VYGGSVA

-695 HSTAATTTA
+695 HSAAATTTA
-704 QYSADTCT
+704 PYSTDTST
-712 DYSQYNQAYSQE
+712 DYSQYNQAYTQE

-731 HYQAQA
+731 HYQAAQA
-737 HTYAT
+737 HTYST
-742 AASQD
+742 AAPQD
-747 SAATDYA
+747 STTVDYS
-754 KEHAQ
+754 KEHTQTPA
-759 APPVSTYADYSSY
+759 VSSYGDYSSY
-772 MQAVAQYYSQPA
+772 MQAVTQYYSQPA
-784 PANQAY
+784 TANQAY
-790 ASKEAEACKP
+790 ASKEVDVCKP

-808 SNGSA
+808 SNGA
-813 PPAVLPAAAVL
+813 APPPAVLPAAAVL
-824 PAYGALP
+824 PAYSTLP

-843 AATASAVTHT
+843 AATPTPVTHAH
-853 PTAATDWNT
+853 TAATDWNT

>member
-1 MDDLGRKTRLPPALP
+1 
-16 PPLSLSLPPSLPLFT
+16 
-31 LFTQPL
+31 
-37 KMAAAPSIQ
+37 MAAASSIQ
-46 PPVVPAPLAGESALS
+46 PPSVHSSLARDSALS
-61 PEMNSPE
+61 PEMDSPE
-68 SRQPGD
+68 SRQPED
-74 EEAAAAAAK
+74 DEAAAAQ
-83 PCDPEM
+83 PSE
-89 SFRDL
+89 SGISLRDL

-100 EIERRLARTRQELS
+100 EIEKRLAKTRQELS

-170 LHHSSVR
+170 LHHSTVR

-208 LVRAYGNIERS
+208 LVRSYGNIERS
-219 FLVYSELTGHSK
+219 FLVYSELSGHSK

-252 GRPLDDR
+252 GRPLGDR

-281 LCINRLPLDLCDSE
+281 LCLDRLPLDLCDSE
-295 ELTQLFSETYKPV
+295 ELNQLFSETYKPV

-331 EQAEASLIEMD
+331 EQAEAVLIEMD
-342 RTLVGGQEIRLSLCT
+342 RTLVGGQEVRLSLCT

-407 PYHTGKRG
+407 PYHSGKRG
-415 GKYGRHTS
+415 GKYGRHTG
-423 LPFLRPSLTTALLT
+423 LPFLRPPLTTALLT
-437 LGKVHQNAM
+437 LGKAHQNAM
-446 LGNGLV
+446 VGNGLV

-494 LRHPG
+494 LRPPG
-499 LMQLGKGLLGDSPPE
+499 LMPLGKGLLGDSPTE
-514 LGHEAVPQPSTHN
+514 LGQESLPPSTHN

-537 VPYLH
+537 MPYLQ
-542 GRGGAGEPNST
+542 GRAGGAVDQNMTPSVST
-553 HSLSTNH
+553 TA
-560 SASSSA
+560 SASSSSSSSN
-566 SCDRQPAPPGTL
+566 SCERQPAPPGT
-578 MSSHPQGQGYSLGI
+578 MT
-592 SNSGLGPPPP
+592 NSGQ
-602 KPPGGIYTSLGH
+602 S
-614 HNSSD
+614 
-619 GCPLASMV
+619 
-627 SGGQGSLL
+627 SLL

-663 SVGSKV
+663 SVGSKA
-669 QGGHPPSG
+669 QGGPPASG
-677 MYGSSVA
+677 VYGSPVN
-684 PVVSQGSGSFS
+684 PVVSQGSSSYS
-695 HSTAATTTA
+695 HSSTATTPA
-704 QYSADTCT
+704 PYSSDTST

-731 HYQAQA
+731 HYQAAQA
-737 HTYAT
+737 HTYNT
-742 AASQD
+742 AAPQVST
-747 SAATDYA
+747 AADYS
-754 KEHAQ
+754 KEHTQTPA
-759 APPVSTYADYSSY
+759 VTSYGDYSSY
-772 MQAVAQYYSQPA
+772 MQAVTQYYSQPA
-784 PANQAY
+784 TASQAY
-790 ASKEAEACKP
+790 ANKEVDVCKP
-800 LGVSLHAV
+800 LGVPLHAV
-808 SNGSA
+808 SNGA
-813 PPAVLPAAAVL
+813 APPPAVLPAAAVL
-824 PAYGALP
+824 PAYSTLP

-843 AATASAVTHT
+843 AAPPNPVAHAH
-853 PTAATDWNT
+853 PAATDWNT

-870 HKREYPQLAVQ
+870 IKREYPQLAVQ
-881 EVTSSDGAYIG
+881 EVPSSEGTYIG